1 MPHTVAHSVP
11 SAQSVAASQH
21 CVLACIDGSHITPFV
36 CDYAAWY
43 AQKLNLPI
51 TLLHVVH
58 SPKSSRH
65 DLSGTIGMDS
75 RQSLL
80 YELTRL
86 DEETARLTLKHGEA
100 LVRDAKTQ
108 VLNSVAYSDD
118 TEVYTHLR
126 HGKLLSAIEH
136 FASKTRLVI
145 MGRRSADYQHEY
157 VNIGSHI
164 ESVARAIQ
172 HPILIC
178 SEPFTAPSSYMLAF
192 DGSPTAI
199 KAVQMI
205 CDSDLS
211 RGTQGYLVMVGNH
224 FQSRED
230 SLYEAQRQLVAAGLA
245 VTVHLFSS
253 KQHSDNVVK
262 TLTTFQR
269 ENDISMIIIGAY
281 GHAKWRRFFVGSTTT
296 ELLAQTHVPV
306 LLLH

>member
-1 MPHTVAHSVP
+1 MPKTSTTTVKPAN
-11 SAQSVAASQH
+11 QW
-21 CVLACIDGSHITPFV
+21 VLACIDGSHVTQFV
-36 CDYAAWY
+36 CDYAAWC

-86 DEETARLTLKHGEA
+86 DEETARLTVKHGEA
-100 LVRDAKTQ
+100 LIKDAKSHIM
-108 VLNSVAYSDD
+108 NSAAYAED
-118 TEVYTHLR
+118 TEICTHLR
-126 HGKLLSAIEH
+126 HGKLLPAIEH
-136 FASKTRLVI
+136 FAPKTRIVV
-145 MGRRSADYQHEY
+145 MGRRSADHQHEY

-172 HPILIC
+172 QPILIC
-178 SEPFTAPSSYMLAF
+178 SEAFTAPSSYMLAF

-199 KAVQMI
+199 KAVKMI
-205 CDSDLS
+205 CESDLS

-269 ENDISMIIIGAY
+269 EHDISMVIIGAY

>member
-1 MPHTVAHSVP
+1 MPKTITP
-11 SAQSVAASQH
+11 FIKSADQT
-21 CVLACIDGSHITPFV
+21 VLACIDGSNVTPFV
-36 CDYAAWY
+36 CDYAAWC

-75 RQSLL
+75 RQLLL

-86 DEETARLTLKHGEA
+86 DEEKARLTVKHGEA
-100 LVRDAKTQ
+100 LVKDAKTHIA
-108 VLNSVAYSDD
+108 NNPDYRDSVEIRS
-118 TEVYTHLR
+118 HLR
-126 HGKLLSAIEH
+126 HGKLLPAIEH
-136 FASKTRLVI
+136 FASKTRLVV
-145 MGRRSADYQHEY
+145 MGRRSADHQHEY

-178 SEPFTAPSSYMLAF
+178 SEAFTVPRSYMLAF

-205 CDSDLS
+205 CESDLS
-211 RGTQGYLVMVGNH
+211 RGNQGYLVMVGNH

-230 SLYEAQRQLVAAGLA
+230 RLYEAHRQLIAAGLE
-245 VTVHLFSS
+245 VSVHIFSS

-262 TLTTFQR
+262 TLSAFQR
-269 ENDISMIIIGAY
+269 EHDISMVIIGAY

-296 ELLAQTHVPV
+296 ELLAQTQVPV

>member
-1 MPHTVAHSVP
+1 MPKTAMPNTVTPRVKPAD
-11 SAQSVAASQH
+11 QI
-21 CVLACIDGSHITPFV
+21 VLACIDGSNVTSFV

-43 AQKLNLPI
+43 AQKLKLSI

-58 SPKSSRH
+58 SPKTSRH
-65 DLSGTIGMDS
+65 DLSGTIGMDT

-100 LVRDAKTQ
+100 LVSDAKTQ
-108 VLNSVAYSDD
+108 VLNSVAYLDD
-118 TEVYTHLR
+118 TIVYTHLR
-126 HGKLLSAIEH
+126 HGKLLPAIEH
-136 FASKTRLVI
+136 FVPKTRLVV
-145 MGRRSADYQHEY
+145 MGRRSADHQHEY
-157 VNIGSHI
+157 VNIGSQI
-164 ESVARAIQ
+164 ESVARAI
-172 HPILIC
+172 HRPILIC
-178 SEPFTAPSSYMLAF
+178 SQAFTTPKSYMLAF

-205 CDSDLS
+205 CESDLS
-211 RGTQGYLVMVGNH
+211 RGAKGYLVMVGNH
-224 FQSRED
+224 FESREE
-230 SLYEAQRQLVAAGLA
+230 SLYEAQRQLVAAGHD
-245 VTVHLFSS
+245 VTVHLFNS

-262 TLTTFQR
+262 TLINFQH
-269 ENDISMIIIGAY
+269 EHDISMIIIGAY